1 MAADAAAHALA
12 GENDRPVMALAERGQ
27 GRPVRRDELRQRVR
41 PLPALD
47 HVGVV
52 ERRDPAERA
61 KQAREGSHPWMG
73 RGRACAGRKQ
83 KGDAAIGH
91 NGELIGSARR
101 SQLRLR
107 L

>member
-1 MAADAAAHALA
+1 MAANAAAHALA
-12 GENDRPVMALAERGQ
+12 SEYDRPVMALAERGQ
-27 GRPVRRDELRQRVR
+27 SRPVRGDEPGQWVR

-47 HVGVV
+47 HVRIV
-52 ERRDPAERA
+52 ERHDAAERA
-61 KQAREGSHPWMG
+61 KQAREGSHPRMG
-73 RGRACAGRKQ
+73 SGRARAGREQ

-91 NGELIGSARR
+91 NRELIGSARR